1 MPIWRKEP
9 VREANE
15 PFDSSVLNGQALGL
29 AWHAAGQY
37 DKTLAWSGVKG
48 QYARNNTVDLGP
60 QPPAQP
66 RLGTNSRNA
75 RAALQ
80 RYMAGTAAG
89 APTAITG
96 TAYLVSNIQRNSS
109 PARVA
114 FNGSTNVSRR
124 SASPAAA
131 QRQWSARSPSPS
143 ARMQQQQLGSMPV
156 PHQRRPHTTG
166 TATRPA
172 PEMALA
178 AAAAAAATA
187 RVAGLGGGLEALQA
201 VRRAG
206 GDPGQQSQGASAG
219 RPSLAHQVTPAAMA
233 QPTAGGPKHG
243 WGDAAALPTFPEPTA
258 GQQPPPALVR
268 PAARPASAARAYPP
282 SVFADV
288 GGAWLPYSADHSP
301 GPDSSMHAAPM
312 HSLNGPG
319 GQGGLHG
326 PSSNAGTRALSSP
339 GPGASGP
346 ARPQSGK
353 AVGFRGGEP
362 PGGGLVGLPPPSPVK
377 PGVKAERCATLGSCA
392 VPGLP
397 HPSLPS
403 RSGSTG
409 GSSRGEEGQAA
420 ASSGGS
426 GQASAW
432 LVTEAGNQ
440 PGSVQKSHK
449 LQAADG
455 WTAGSKGDRAG
466 SP

>member
-15 PFDSSVLNGQALGL
+15 PFDSSVINGQALGL

-37 DKTLAWSGVKG
+37 DKTLAWSSGVKG

-143 ARMQQQQLGSMPV
+143 TRMQQQQLGSMPV

-166 TATRPA
+166 TSTRPA

-206 GDPGQQSQGASAG
+206 RPLPPFSQAFTLPSSHCLTQCQAEEGEPGRAALTAAQLLRHPPHPALAAHEGRKPGLMLTEACLTGADAGGDPGQQSQTTAAG
-219 RPSLAHQVTPAAMA
+219 RPSLAHQVTPAAM
-233 QPTAGGPKHG
+233 
-243 WGDAAALPTFPEPTA
+243 
-258 GQQPPPALVR
+258 
-268 PAARPASAARAYPP
+268 
-282 SVFADV
+282 
-288 GGAWLPYSADHSP
+288 
-301 GPDSSMHAAPM
+301 
-312 HSLNGPG
+312 
-319 GQGGLHG
+319 
-326 PSSNAGTRALSSP
+326 
-339 GPGASGP
+339 
-346 ARPQSGK
+346 
-353 AVGFRGGEP
+353 
-362 PGGGLVGLPPPSPVK
+362 
-377 PGVKAERCATLGSCA
+377 
-392 VPGLP
+392 
-397 HPSLPS
+397 
-403 RSGSTG
+403 
-409 GSSRGEEGQAA
+409 
-420 ASSGGS
+420 
-426 GQASAW
+426 
-432 LVTEAGNQ
+432 
-440 PGSVQKSHK
+440 
-449 LQAADG
+449 
-455 WTAGSKGDRAG
+455 
-466 SP
+466 